1 VVRHGTLCQRRS
13 ESAEIWR
20 WRGSG
25 YPGWLI
31 HGSGSRP
38 LAHSPWI
45 WFPRRTAWMGFWRWV
60 WFPEPSGSERPDGVT
75 SPPRCGRTTVPP
87 RRRSPGRWR
96 NGLGF
101 RAIAKAITPTFRRSI
116 AGAGRDVQALGD
128 SHLLFRRPPPPALG
142 RRFFF
147 HVSHGFRP
155 GAPGLHPWQ
164 PTLAPAGA
172 IGLRFDRWE
181 RGAKMRVHLK
191 GIQIPDLTRYR
202 LGDGRGQSAL
212 GACPGVHGSG
222 RLRDAQRPR
231 HAPRYRPLTPHHLI
245 PPQPQP
251 CTQRLRR
258 RAGRTRYIQRCRS
271 FASSG

>member
-101 RAIAKAITPTFRRSI
+101 RAIAKAITPAFRLSI
-116 AGAGRDVQALGD
+116 AGAGRGVQSSVAGAGPSRTATGCSTAPGASGWWSSAAAVTGANATARRTVPRGSAGGASATRAGD
-128 SHLLFRRPPPPALG
+128 TSGRPWGRATTPPA
-142 RRFFF
+142 RN
-147 HVSHGFRP
+147 
-155 GAPGLHPWQ
+155 
-164 PTLAPAGA
+164 AG
-172 IGLRFDRWE
+172 DC
-181 RGAKMRVHLK
+181 
-191 GIQIPDLTRYR
+191 DLY
-202 LGDGRGQSAL
+202 L
-212 GACPGVHGSG
+212 P
-222 RLRDAQRPR
+222 
-231 HAPRYRPLTPHHLI
+231 
-245 PPQPQP
+245 
-251 CTQRLRR
+251 
-258 RAGRTRYIQRCRS
+258 
-271 FASSG
+271 